1 MSTLFEKISL
11 GIAMLGGIV
20 GDGVSAENQLQNIP
34 NIERDITATYH
45 QCVDVVRK
53 GMPRKSWVKDK
64 WFQVMVRHTIPEMIN
79 RASQKSCEFSDCGD
93 KVWNNDYAPIGF
105 SLEEFFFTEK
115 YTGASYYDFFGKA
128 PQFYKNLFAE
138 VNLSGN
144 NFQNFFNHEVF
155 GRYLFS
161 NGFHDNFMAFTLKNY
176 LAACL
181 WNHFEIYDKSQTN
194 AIFSDDG
201 VDALGRK
208 LKSFFFEK
216 YENPDED
223 WHRDCRVHEK
233 LDEAV
238 KNVKIIMN
246 DLKLYDFLHSLSQ
259 TLQNGSQLPMVMKK
273 EKGGCVVLK
282 TPEEWQVKPSAEIMD
297 DEIDYGHFGYMLRFV
312 GNNFASF
319 SGNDFY
325 LEGAS
330 DSALAD
336 MLEAH
341 KKIYGQVKFRD
352 AREFLQSFVN
362 SLNKTPNLSKFL
374 DIVKNNKIV
383 VLAKTG
389 DEKLR
394 AMQKLKRLTK
404 ASIAFKKSLVSK
416 DEMVVDVHN
425 NGSSLGFLQLRK

>member
-1 MSTLFEKISL
+1 MSKSSKSVLL
-11 GIAMLGGIV
+11 GIALLGSFV
-20 GDGVSAENQLQNIP
+20 GDGISAEDHLQSVSNVHP
-34 NIERDITATYH
+34 SVEDISSLYRTHLT
-45 QCVDVVRK
+45 DVRK
-53 GMPRKSWVKDK
+53 DAPAKSWVKDEL
-64 WFQVMVRHTIPEMIN
+64 FQLMVKYNIPEMIN
-79 RASQKSCEFSDCGD
+79 LASQKSCEFSNCGD

-105 SLEEFFFTEK
+105 SLEEFFSTKK
-115 YTGASYYDFFGKA
+115 YTGATYYDFFGKA

-161 NGFHDNFMAFTLKNY
+161 DAVHDTFMAFVLKNY
-176 LAACL
+176 LAASL

-223 WHRDCRVHEK
+223 WYRDCRVHEK
-233 LDEAV
+233 LDKAV

-246 DLKLYDFLHSLSQ
+246 DLKLYDFLRSISKE
-259 TLQNGSQLPMVMKK
+259 NGQPSSTVQVPEKK
-273 EKGGCVVLK
+273 IVLK
-282 TPEEWQVKPSAEIMD
+282 MPTEWQQKPSAYFMD
-297 DEIDYGHFGYMLRFV
+297 REIDYGHFGYMLRFV

-341 KKIYGQVKFRD
+341 KKTYGQVKFRD

-374 DIVKNNKIV
+374 DIVKHNKIV

-389 DEKLR
+389 KEKLR